1 MAQPLRYAAPTPPIV
16 LVAASASMA
25 TVNITLLAK
34 SKSNQLNDDA
44 KKGLADRVHRARQ
57 CQRGSVAR
65 APSTDPKSDADTDAC
80 PSSQDLGAPSYSRV
94 SLVGESGVH
103 GKK

>member
-16 LVAASASMA
+16 PVAASASMA

-44 KKGLADRVHRARQ
+44 KR

-94 SLVGESGVH
+94 SLVGESG
-103 GKK
+103 